1 MTLSISQLTVPA
13 PRSSGRGAVTAR
25 ELAGLGGALVV
36 YIADRD
42 LDDDDRSGPSSV
54 EADLDGPELARAKL
68 VRAAGW
74 WQLGQHR
81 IDEWIETPALSPRL
95 LVAVTGPVRERRIW
109 ASVEIDRDGWD
120 RAERHDQGLY
130 VVPTVPVCCVTVA
143 DERIVPVHPIRVTL
157 SSVDA
162 AGLGDRLLVPGEIG
176 ALGQE
181 GERWFGPARSQQ
193 SVVVAPRS

>member
-1 MTLSISQLTVPA
+1 MTLSSPLTVPA
-13 PRSSGRGAVTAR
+13 PRRGGSPALTAR
-25 ELAGLGGALVV
+25 EIAGLGGALVV

-42 LDDDDRSGPSSV
+42 LDDDDRSGPSSL
-54 EADLDGPELARAKL
+54 EAELDGPELARAKL

-81 IDEWIETPALSPRL
+81 IDEWIETPALGPRL
-95 LVAVTGPVRERRIW
+95 LLAVTGPVRERRVW
-109 ASVEIDRDGWD
+109 ASIEIDREGWD

-162 AGLGDRLLVPGEIG
+162 AGLGDRRLAPGEIG
-176 ALGQE
+176 ALGE
-181 GERWFGPARSQQ
+181 DGERWFGPARSQQ
-193 SVVVAPRS
+193 FVVVPPLS